1 MSKYTKTLKVGGN
14 EYVVDQFNNPTRKV
28 ATYYGNSGRTK
39 PTYDEGA
46 RDADRLVE
54 TDTGKVFIFD
64 EDIKDWRQM

>member
-28 ATYYGNSGRTK
+28 ATYYGNSSRAK
-39 PTYDEGA
+39 PTYEEGA